1 MFDEGVKD
9 SLYRNKDSLYRNKDM
24 IMKVTPAFI
33 NSNLMKKDYHQY
45 FSEVG
50 HASQQGFT
58 VYRK

>member
-9 SLYRNKDSLYRNKDM
+9 SLYRDKDM

-33 NSNLMKKDYHQY
+33 NSNWIQKFYHQL
-45 FSEVG
+45 FSEGG

-58 VYRK
+58 VHRKTLL

>member
-9 SLYRNKDSLYRNKDM
+9 SLYRDKDM

-33 NSNLMKKDYHQY
+33 DSNWIQKDYHQL
-45 FSEVG
+45 FSEGG

-58 VYRK
+58 VYRKTLL